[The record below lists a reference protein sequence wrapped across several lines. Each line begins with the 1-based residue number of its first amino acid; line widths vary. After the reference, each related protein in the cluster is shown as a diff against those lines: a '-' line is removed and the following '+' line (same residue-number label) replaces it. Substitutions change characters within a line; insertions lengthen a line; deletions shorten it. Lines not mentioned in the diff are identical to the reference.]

1 MQSVRLGISLLRKTE
16 ERGEGRGGE
25 KRKKQLE
32 AEGANNSALGLHA
45 AEEEVAGTSFTINI
59 TKLF

>member
-1 MQSVRLGISLLRKTE
+1 M
-16 ERGEGRGGE
+16 GRGGGKE
-25 KRKKQLE
+25 KKQLE
-32 AEGANNSALGLHA
+32 AEVTKNSSLGRHA

>member
-1 MQSVRLGISLLRKTE
+1 MRAGIAVLGKNDRSGK
-16 ERGEGRGGE
+16 GRRE
-25 KRKKQLE
+25 RKKQLE
-32 AEGANNSALGLHA
+32 AEVTKNSSLGFHA